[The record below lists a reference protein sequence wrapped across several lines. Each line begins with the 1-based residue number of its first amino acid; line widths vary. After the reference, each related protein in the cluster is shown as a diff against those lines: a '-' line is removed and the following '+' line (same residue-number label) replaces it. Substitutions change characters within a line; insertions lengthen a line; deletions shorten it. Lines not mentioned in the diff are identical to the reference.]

1 MMKEK
6 ALLVISFGTSYV
18 QTRERTIG
26 ATERKLAERF
36 PDRDVRRARTSN
48 FIIKKV
54 AKIKFF
60 QQGKFKNQ
68 AFFGSS
74 AKWIGGVV

>member
-1 MMKEK
+1 MFYTYLIYSKIK
-6 ALLVISFGTSYV
+6 FAY
-18 QTRERTIG
+18 
-26 ATERKLAERF
+26 
-36 PDRDVRRARTSN
+36 
-48 FIIKKV
+48 IIKKV